1 MDDSNGLLNAADQS
15 AVIQCLLDFGCKP
28 KQSFQMLRKRTEAN
42 RSMRR
47 MLCNSKKF
55 YAAEAQIE
63 QILELV
69 TNSSG
74 GREKLDILGGYSID
88 YVKRRLQDIDN
99 FQRVLEKVTKKRK
112 FESELRYV
120 MSALIKVHGYDNI
133 ASIAKDALWM
143 EVSRKQ
149 LKDNLPAKWKY
160 IVEAEASPEE
170 KADAV
175 LSLRQRM
182 AVDLQIKFKN

>member
-1 MDDSNGLLNAADQS
+1 
-15 AVIQCLLDFGCKP
+15 
-28 KQSFQMLRKRTEAN
+28 
-42 RSMRR
+42 
-47 MLCNSKKF
+47 
-55 YAAEAQIE
+55 
-63 QILELV
+63 
-69 TNSSG
+69 
-74 GREKLDILGGYSID
+74 
-88 YVKRRLQDIDN
+88 
-99 FQRVLEKVTKKRK
+99 
-112 FESELRYV
+112 